1 MAPASG
7 AIGAWLGFLAY
18 ERGLSPRTRRAY
30 GTDVAGLARALRID
44 PAAPAAAWARVR
56 TEDLRRRFARD
67 RRAGLAESTRARR
80 LVAAKS
86 FFAWLRSEGE
96 IPADPAAVL
105 VQARRTIVLPH
116 AITREDAERFLSLS
130 GPATPDNVRDR
141 ALTEILY
148 GCGLRASEVVGLT
161 LDSVRF
167 DEGLVRVRGKGGKVR
182 LVPLGSRAEEALKA
196 YLADSRPTYR
206 PAPGEAALFLGPRGR
221 GISRPTLWRIVK
233 RRARMARLPKEV
245 SPHWLRHSFATH
257 LLAGGAPI
265 RAIQEMLGHA
275 DIGTTQ
281 VYTHVD
287 SKRLASVVKQF
298 HPRA

>member
-1 MAPASG
+1 MPASG
-7 AIGAWLGFLAY
+7 AVGAWLGFLAF
-18 ERGLSPRTRRAY
+18 ERGLSPRTRAAY
-30 GTDVAGLARALRID
+30 ASDVADFARHARID
-44 PAAPAAAWARVR
+44 PDSPAAAWARVR
-56 TEDLRRRFARD
+56 TPAIRAWLDRGRRD
-67 RRAGLAESTRARR
+67 GLAATTRARR
-80 LVAAKS
+80 LVAVKS
-86 FFAWLRSEGE
+86 FFAWLRAEDA
-96 IPADPAAVL
+96 IATDPAAII
-105 VQARRTIVLPH
+105 VQARRSVVLPH
-116 AITREDAERFLSLS
+116 SVSQEDAERFLALS
-130 GPATPDNVRDR
+130 GPATRENVRDR

-167 DEGLVRVRGKGGKVR
+167 EEALVRVRGKGGKTR
-182 LVPLGSRAEEALKA
+182 LVPLGSRAEEALRR
-196 YLADSRPTYR
+196 YLADARPAFR
-206 PAPGEAALFLGPRGR
+206 PAPGEAALFVGPRGR
-221 GISRPTLWRIVK
+221 ALSRPTLWRIVK
-233 RRARMARLPKEV
+233 RRARMAGLPKEV

-287 SKRLASVVKQF
+287 AGRLASVVKQF

>member
-1 MAPASG
+1 MGASG
-7 AIGAWLGFLAY
+7 AIADWTGFLAY
-18 ERGLSPRTRRAY
+18 ERGLSPRTRHAY
-30 GTDVAGLARALRID
+30 ATDVAGFARFAGLD
-44 PAAPAAAWARVR
+44 PSAPGAAWAKVR
-56 TEDLRRRFARD
+56 TDDVRAYLERSKRD
-67 RRAGLAESTRARR
+67 GLAASTRARR
-80 LVAAKS
+80 LVAVKS
-86 FFAWLRSEGE
+86 FFAYLKAEGTL
-96 IPADPAAVL
+96 PADPAAVV

-141 ALTEILY
+141 ALTEVLY
-148 GCGLRASEVVGLT
+148 GCGLRASELVSLT
-161 LDSVRF
+161 LDSIRF
-167 DEGLVRVRGKGGKVR
+167 EEGLVRVRGKGSKVR
-182 LVPLGSRAEEALKA
+182 LVPLGSRAEEAIRR
-196 YLADSRPTYR
+196 YLEDARPAYR
-206 PAPGEAALFLGPRGR
+206 PAPGESALFLGPRGR
-221 GISRPTLWRIVK
+221 PLSRPTLWRIVK
-233 RRARMARLPKEV
+233 RRARMAHLPQEV

-287 SKRLASVVKQF
+287 AGRLSSVVKQF

>member
-1 MAPASG
+1 MAASG
-7 AIGAWLGFLAY
+7 AIADWTGFLAY
-18 ERGLSPRTRRAY
+18 ERGLSPRTRAAY
-30 GTDVAGLARALRID
+30 ATDGSGFARFVRID
-44 PAAPAAAWARVR
+44 PGAPAAAWSRVR
-56 TEDLRRRFARD
+56 TEDVRRYLRRSGKE
-67 RRAGLAESTRARR
+67 GLAATTRARR
-80 LVAAKS
+80 LVAVKS
-86 FFAWLRSEGE
+86 FFAYLKSEGA
-96 IPADPAAVL
+96 IPADPAAVV
-105 VQARRTIVLPH
+105 VQARRSIVLPH

-167 DEGLVRVRGKGGKVR
+167 DEGLVRVRGKGAKVR
-182 LVPLGSRAEEALKA
+182 LVPLGSRAEEAIRR
-196 YLADSRPTYR
+196 YLSDSRPSYR
-206 PAPGEAALFLGPRGR
+206 PVPGEAALFLGPRGR
-221 GISRPTLWRIVK
+221 AISRPTLWRIVK
-233 RRARMARLPKEV
+233 RRARMAGLPKEV

-287 SKRLASVVKQF
+287 ARRLASVVEKF

>member
-1 MAPASG
+1 MPASG
-7 AIGAWLGFLAY
+7 AIGAWLGFLAF
-18 ERGLSPRTRRAY
+18 ERGLSPRTRKAY
-30 GTDVAGLARALRID
+30 ETDVAALARGLRID
-44 PAAPAAAWARVR
+44 PDAPAAAWARVR
-56 TEDLRRRFARD
+56 TKDIRRLFAKARG
-67 RRAGLAESTRARR
+67 AGLAESTRARR
-80 LVAAKS
+80 LVAVKS

-105 VQARRTIVLPH
+105 VQARRTLVLPH
-116 AITREDAERFLSLS
+116 AVSQEDAERFLALS
-130 GPATPDNVRDR
+130 GPATRENVRDR

-167 DEGLVRVRGKGGKVR
+167 EEGLVRVRGKGSKVR
-182 LVPLGSRAEEALKA
+182 LVPLGSRAEEALKV
-196 YLADSRPTYR
+196 YLADSRPAYR

-221 GISRPTLWRIVK
+221 AISRPTLWRIVK

-287 SKRLASVVKQF
+287 AGRLASVVKQF

>member
-1 MAPASG
+1 MPASG
-7 AIGAWLGFLAY
+7 AIGAWLGFLAF
-18 ERGLSPRTRRAY
+18 ERGLSPRTRKAY
-30 GTDVAGLARALRID
+30 ENDVAALASGLRID
-44 PAAPAAAWARVR
+44 PDAPAAAWARVR
-56 TEDLRRRFARD
+56 TKDIRRLFAKARS
-67 RRAGLAESTRARR
+67 AGLAESTRARR
-80 LVAAKS
+80 LVAVKS

-116 AITREDAERFLSLS
+116 AISQEDAERFLALS

-167 DEGLVRVRGKGGKVR
+167 EEGLVRVRGKGGKTR
-182 LVPLGSRAEEALKA
+182 LVPLGSRAEEALKR
-196 YLADSRPTYR
+196 YLADSRPAYR

-221 GISRPTLWRIVK
+221 AISRPTLWRIVK

-287 SKRLASVVKQF
+287 AGRLASVVKQF
-298 HPRA
+298 HPRV

>member
-1 MAPASG
+1 MPASG
-7 AIGAWLGFLAY
+7 SIGSWLGFLAF
-18 ERGLSPRTRRAY
+18 ERGLSPRTRKAY
-30 GTDVAGLARALRID
+30 ETDVASLAHALRID
-44 PAAPAAAWARVR
+44 PAAPASAWARVR
-56 TEDLRRRFARD
+56 TDDLRRHFARL
-67 RRAGLAESTRARR
+67 RREGLAESTRARR

-86 FFAWLRSEGE
+86 FFAWLRAEGE
-96 IPADPAAVL
+96 IPADPAAIL

-116 AITREDAERFLSLS
+116 AITQEDAERFLALS
-130 GPATPDNVRDR
+130 GPATPENVRDR
-141 ALTEILY
+141 ALTEVLY

-167 DEGLVRVRGKGGKVR
+167 EEGLVRVRGKGSKVR
-182 LVPLGSRAEEALKA
+182 LVPLGSRAEEALRA
-196 YLADSRPTYR
+196 YLADSRPAFR

-221 GISRPTLWRIVK
+221 AISRPTLWRIVK
-233 RRARMARLPKEV
+233 RRAAMARLPKEV

-287 SKRLASVVKQF
+287 AGRLASVVRKF